1 MPTMSLPSRQH
12 LKETALF
19 ALPLI
24 AGQVGQMLFG
34 IGDIAVAGRY
44 SPEVLA
50 GLGTAA
56 GIFAPFLMLGLG
68 VTMAVGPLQA
78 KRRGQKEEDELF
90 LSSSLATGLLVGIVT
105 MGLVYLLLPFL
116 SLLGLSPELIPLIRI
131 YLGIVAPSMIPLLLY
146 QVFKEYLQ
154 AEDKTMLANAI
165 ILFFTLVNL
174 PLNALLMFGWGPVP
188 ELGIY
193 GAAIATVICRTLM
206 MLVIWGYCLKIH
218 HLPFKIKLDL
228 VKEILRLGL
237 PIGLGTL
244 TEVLVFST
252 VTVLVGGMSVLA
264 SAGHN
269 IVLNLAS
276 LTFMVPLAL
285 GSAASVKVGYQFG
298 AKNARELQDYAKS
311 ALTLAAGFMIFTAML
326 YFTIPNLLL
335 RFATDDPVLLAEGAK
350 LLFFVALFQIP
361 DGLQVT
367 LWGILRGIGV
377 TKVPMLLSLIGN
389 WAIGLPVGCY
399 FAYQK
404 GMQARGLWAGLSVGL
419 TFMAISLGIVYFKK
433 RRSLASM
440 FSPGS
445 TTS

>member
-1 MPTMSLPSRQH
+1 MKWPSIKQ
-12 LKETALF
+12 LKETTVF

-44 SPEVLA
+44 SPEALA

-56 GIFAPFLMLGLG
+56 GIFAPFLMAGLG
-68 VTMAVGPLQA
+68 ITMAVGPLHA
-78 KRRGQKEEDELF
+78 KAQGAREVDESF
-90 LSSSLATGLLVGIVT
+90 LASALLTGTLVG
-105 MGLVYLLLPFL
+105 LVITALIYLLLPML
-116 SLLGLSPELIPLIRI
+116 PLLKLTPEILPLART
-131 YLGIVAPSMIPLLLY
+131 YLAVVAPSMVPLLLY

-154 AEDKTMLANAI
+154 AENKTFMANAI
-165 ILFFTLVNL
+165 ILFFTVINL
-174 PLNALLMFGWGPVP
+174 PLNALLMFGMGPVP
-188 ELGIY
+188 ELGVL

-206 MLVIWGYCLKIH
+206 MLVIWLYTVKKSPFNLKI
-218 HLPFKIKLDL
+218 KKSL
-228 VKEILRLGL
+228 VRDILRLGI

-252 VTVLVGGMSVLA
+252 VTVLVAGMSVLA
-264 SAGHN
+264 SASHN

-298 AKNARELQDYAKS
+298 AKNSLELEAYALS
-311 ALTLAAGFMIFTAML
+311 ALILAASFMLLTAVL
-326 YFTIPNLLL
+326 YLTLPNILL
-335 RFATDDPVLLAEGAK
+335 RFATDDPELLAAGVK
-350 LLFFVALFQIP
+350 LLFFVALFQMP

-389 WAIGLPVGCY
+389 WAIGLPIGCY
-399 FAYQK
+399 LAYQK
-404 GMQARGLWAGLSVGL
+404 AMEAEGLWAGLSIGL
-419 TFMAISLGIVYFKK
+419 TFMAITLAVVYLYNQHRLHKV
-433 RRSLASM
+433 
-440 FSPGS
+440 FSKS
-445 TTS
+445 NLITT

>member
-1 MPTMSLPSRQH
+1 MKLPSPSH

-44 SPEVLA
+44 SPELLA
-50 GLGTAA
+50 GLGTAT

-68 VTMAVGPLQA
+68 ITAAVGPLHA
-78 KRRGQKEEDELF
+78 KRRGEKSEEASF
-90 LSSSLATGLLVGIVT
+90 LASSLFTAFLCGLAI
-105 MGLVYLLLPFL
+105 MGLIYLLIPFMGRL
-116 SLLGLSPELIPLIRI
+116 NLTPEIIPLVRS
-131 YLGIVAPSMIPLLLY
+131 YLLIVAPSIIPVLLY
-146 QVFKEYLQ
+146 QVLKEYLQ
-154 AEDKTMLANAI
+154 AEDKTLMANAI
-165 ILFFTLVNL
+165 ILIFTVINL
-174 PLNALLMFGWGPVP
+174 PLNALLMFGYGPIP
-188 ELGIY
+188 SLGIH
-193 GAAIATVICRTLM
+193 GAALATLICRTLM
-206 MLVIWGYCLKIH
+206 TVVIWGYTQKAHTIGLVVKGN
-218 HLPFKIKLDL
+218 LIKE
-228 VKEILRLGL
+228 VLRLGI

-298 AKNARELQDYAKS
+298 AKNARELDAYALS
-311 ALTLAAGFMIFTAML
+311 ALTLAASFMLLTAFL
-326 YFTIPNLLL
+326 YFTVPELLL
-335 RFATDDPVLLAEGAK
+335 RFATNDPELLAAGVK
-350 LLFFVALFQIP
+350 LLFFVALFQMP

-377 TKVPMLLSLIGN
+377 TKVPMFLSLVGN
-389 WAIGLPVGCY
+389 WCIGLPIGCY

-404 GMQARGLWAGLSVGL
+404 AMEAEGLWAGLAIGL
-419 TFMAISLGIVYFKK
+419 SFMAISLAFVYFGK
-433 RRSLASM
+433 RRQLHLAFESA
-440 FSPGS
+440 S
-445 TTS
+445 